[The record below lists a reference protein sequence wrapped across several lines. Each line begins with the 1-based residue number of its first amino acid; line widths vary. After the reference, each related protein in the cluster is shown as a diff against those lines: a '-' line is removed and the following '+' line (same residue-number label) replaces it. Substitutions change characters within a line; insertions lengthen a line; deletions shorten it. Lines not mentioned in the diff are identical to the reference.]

1 MLSATA
7 ISAQAIH
14 KSVDAQ
20 GHTLFSDQPPPATA
34 PSPALRRNSVVNANE
49 ASRRLTQMQQTRRLG
64 MTPLPGES
72 VQSADG
78 TVVNPR
84 YWRRQES
91 LRLAVEQAQ
100 RRSNQTQQLLLAHQ

>member
-1 MLSATA
+1 
-7 ISAQAIH
+7 
-14 KSVDAQ
+14 
-20 GHTLFSDQPPPATA
+20 
-34 PSPALRRNSVVNANE
+34 
-49 ASRRLTQMQQTRRLG
+49 